1 MQGFSDAFSEN
12 AAKMQISISEQQMQR
27 FELYA
32 DTLVEWNQKMNLTAI
47 TDPQG
52 IAVKHFLDSA
62 ALLQHVEVTEGS
74 SIIDVGT
81 GAGFPSVPIKLLR
94 PDLRITLLDSLRK
107 RIGFLDGVYAACKS
121 RGSGQKN
128 CFAGAI
134 RCCNSARRC
143 TSAGTQRVLSAI
155 CKAGRMFSGYEGARG
170 GTGVGR
176 SQKCNWH
183 VGRSCAKGTKIHV
196 AGWKRPGGGCD
207 SKNIADTLKFP
218 ADACKNCKK
227 APLVGA
233 FFDCMVRI
241 CCCFAM

>member
-107 RIGFLDGVYAACKS
+107 RIGFLDA
-121 RGSGQKN
+121 
-128 CFAGAI
+128 
-134 RCCNSARRC
+134 
-143 TSAGTQRVLSAI
+143 L
-155 CKAGRMFSGYEGARG
+155 
-170 GTGVGR
+170 
-176 SQKCNWH
+176 
-183 VGRSCAKGTKIHV
+183 CAKLDVQAYTLHARAEEAGKKTALREQFDV
-196 AGWKRPGGGCD
+196 ATARAVAHLRELSEYCLPFVRPGGCFLAMKGQEVEQELD
-207 SKNIADTLKFP
+207 EARNAIGMLGGRVQKVQKYTLPDGSGRAVVVIQKISQTPSNFPRMPAKIA
-218 ADACKNCKK
+218 KK
-227 APLVGA
+227 PL
-233 FFDCMVRI
+233 
-241 CCCFAM
+241 

>member
-107 RIGFLDGVYAACKS
+107 RIGFLDALCAKLDVQAYT
-121 RGSGQKN
+121 
-128 CFAGAI
+128 
-134 RCCNSARRC
+134 RRC

>member
-32 DTLVEWNQKMNLTAI
+32 DTFVDWNQKMNLTAI

-107 RIGFLDGVYAACKS
+107 RIGFLAMKGQEVEQELDEARNAIGMLGGRVQKVQKYTLPD
-121 RGSGQKN
+121 GSGRAVVVIQKISQTPSN
-128 CFAGAI
+128 FP
-134 RCCNSARRC
+134 
-143 TSAGTQRVLSAI
+143 
-155 CKAGRMFSGYEGARG
+155 RMP
-170 GTGVGR
+170 
-176 SQKCNWH
+176 
-183 VGRSCAKGTKIHV
+183 AK
-196 AGWKRPGGGCD
+196 
-207 SKNIADTLKFP
+207 IA
-218 ADACKNCKK
+218 KK
-227 APLVGA
+227 PL
-233 FFDCMVRI
+233 
-241 CCCFAM
+241 